1 MAFNQSN
8 ELDYYLLPERKI
20 MLAQN
25 PNIEF
30 GNLYPV
36 KQIKDL
42 MQSIIKKGSQIRI
55 SSF

>member
-1 MAFNQSN
+1 
-8 ELDYYLLPERKI
+8 